1 MIHKAG
7 DVAKKIIN
15 DLIRKREVELMNLSK
30 TEDVKDKQ
38 LFIESI
44 KKEWQK

>member
-1 MIHKAG
+1 MIHKAS